1 MLTGLRNP
9 PRVLR
14 NLAAVYAATA
24 LNGALGLVSVPIG
37 VRFLGVEGYGLF
49 SLYTLMVGYVLMAD
63 FGVSKNLLAV
73 LSRNRQKEEQ
83 LENLG
88 TAFSLYCGLSLLWL
102 LLIPLLL
109 WLVPNVFFPVQAVHK
124 GALQWLT
131 VLAVGEFVVGVPQSM
146 MQTACVAREDFRGYS
161 RFTVGSGMLRNSI
174 LIAGAVVFRSPL
186 GLAAAMFSRKLI
198 ELVLA
203 YRLMGPIPGSVWR
216 AFLPNR
222 RALAMLSQSGT
233 LSIAQ
238 ILYSSLMTAGSYLIN
253 ARFGLYW
260 LGLYRVA
267 FDLAGKI
274 SVLGNGI
281 ALVMFPKLTFALSHS
296 KGRELVSRFAR
307 PALEASWMFYA
318 LLGACAAAVAPQLL
332 QRMGIAQ
339 PGMVMLFT
347 LLAVGLTLNC
357 HALFTNEIIQAL
369 GRYRSN
375 ILVSVSGLGILV
387 TAFLLLAPGMG
398 AVAIGVSWILA
409 AAATAGLADSIVLRS
424 LGVDARERLVSGMKK
439 TLSLAVCVGL
449 LAALRT
455 GASPW
460 LLTGALGV
468 LAGLLLHPALVL
480 RLRMRSGDWHASGAP
495 PSEAVEAAA

>member
-1 MLTGLRNP
+1 
-9 PRVLR
+9 
-14 NLAAVYAATA
+14 
-24 LNGALGLVSVPIG
+24 
-37 VRFLGVEGYGLF
+37 
-49 SLYTLMVGYVLMAD
+49 
-63 FGVSKNLLAV
+63 
-73 LSRNRQKEEQ
+73 
-83 LENLG
+83 
-88 TAFSLYCGLSLLWL
+88 
-102 LLIPLLL
+102 
-109 WLVPNVFFPVQAVHK
+109 
-124 GALQWLT
+124 
-131 VLAVGEFVVGVPQSM
+131 
-146 MQTACVAREDFRGYS
+146 
-161 RFTVGSGMLRNSI
+161 
-174 LIAGAVVFRSPL
+174 
-186 GLAAAMFSRKLI
+186 
-198 ELVLA
+198 
-203 YRLMGPIPGSVWR
+203 
-216 AFLPNR
+216 
-222 RALAMLSQSGT
+222 
-233 LSIAQ
+233 
-238 ILYSSLMTAGSYLIN
+238 
-253 ARFGLYW
+253 
-260 LGLYRVA
+260 
-267 FDLAGKI
+267 
-274 SVLGNGI
+274 
-281 ALVMFPKLTFALSHS
+281 
-296 KGRELVSRFAR
+296 
-307 PALEASWMFYA
+307 MFYA